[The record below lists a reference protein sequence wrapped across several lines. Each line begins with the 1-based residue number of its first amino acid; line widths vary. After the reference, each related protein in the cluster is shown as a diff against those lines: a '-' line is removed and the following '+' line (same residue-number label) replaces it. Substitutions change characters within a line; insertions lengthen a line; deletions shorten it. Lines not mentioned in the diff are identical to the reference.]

1 MQNTIN
7 CIVVCSLDVFCL
19 FYLKY
24 LMFDIL
30 NFRCS
35 TIILKQVLPTSLA
48 YKQLLHQYYSLRS

>member
-7 CIVVCSLDVFCL
+7 CVVVCSLDVFRL
-19 FYLKY
+19 FYLEY

-48 YKQLLHQYYSLRS
+48 YKQLLHPYYSLRS